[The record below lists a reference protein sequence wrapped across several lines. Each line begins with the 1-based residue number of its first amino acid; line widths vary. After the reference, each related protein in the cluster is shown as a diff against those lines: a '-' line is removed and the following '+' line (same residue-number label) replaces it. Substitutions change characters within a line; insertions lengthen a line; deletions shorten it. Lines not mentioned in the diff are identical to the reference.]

1 MMEKI
6 GRNPPRCPPKTI
18 FEVSKDL
25 TFRLKLKNPNEGL
38 TLLRY
43 LCTKF
48 YARGQTLLKDEEI
61 LWYLVLEYFRD
72 LRNVPLGQQYMKAIE
87 LQSLFALSRLWGTF
101 RCSEYP
107 TWAKAQVNILRRNAG
122 LLSPRAFLGVEKQFT
137 VGRFI
142 KRDNRNLG
150 TDPQPP
156 RRIGV
161 GYRDKGTAAIP
172 HQDGTPRWQEVAGEA
187 NADCPIKERNRKIWA
202 GCFFRALTPYQA
214 RLVTVPG

>member
-6 GRNPPRCPPKTI
+6 GRTPPRCPPKTI

-38 TLLRY
+38 TVLRY
-43 LCTKF
+43 LSTKF
-48 YARGQTLLKDEEI
+48 YARGQTLLKDEET

-72 LRNVPLGQQYMKAIE
+72 LRNIPLGKKYFSSIE
-87 LQSLFALSRLWGTF
+87 LQSLIALSRHWCTF

-107 TWAKAQVNILRRNAG
+107 TWAKAQVAILKRNAG
-122 LLSPRAFLGVEKQFT
+122 LLSPRAFLGMQKQFE
-137 VGRFI
+137 VSRFI
-142 KRDNRNLG
+142 KRDNRNLRSE
-150 TDPQPP
+150 PQPL

-172 HQDGTPRWQEVAGEA
+172 HHDGTPRWQEVAVEA
-187 NADCPIKERNRKIWA
+187 IAECPIKEHYRKIWTR
-202 GCFFRALTPYQA
+202 CYFEALTPFQLKPAAY
-214 RLVTVPG
+214 LG